1 MTHSPGPWWFTATE
15 EEGYYVAGAGDK
27 ELTNLISRED
37 ARLIAAAPETAAER
51 DRLRTLNDGLV
62 VALDQTRQKSK
73 MVQAINSELVDA
85 IEGVLHHQIYGTS
98 TRYRAA
104 LQHCRAVLAR
114 ARGTA

>member
-1 MTHSPGPWWFTATE
+1 MNTTHTPGPWWFTATE
-15 EEGYYVAGAGDK
+15 KEGYYVAGAGDK

-51 DRLRTLNDGLV
+51 DRLKT
-62 VALDQTRQKSK
+62 
-73 MVQAINSELVDA
+73 INSELVDA
-85 IEGVLHHQIYGTS
+85 IEGVLHHEIYGTS
-98 TRYRAA
+98 TSYPAA

>member
-1 MTHSPGPWWFTATE
+1 MNKTHTPGPWWFTATE
-15 EEGYYVAGAGDK
+15 EEGYYVACAGDK

-51 DRLRTLNDGLV
+51 DRLRT
-62 VALDQTRQKSK
+62 
-73 MVQAINSELVDA
+73 INSELVDA
-85 IEGVLHHQIYGTS
+85 IEGVLHHEIYGTS
-98 TRYRAA
+98 TSYPAA

>member
-1 MTHSPGPWWFTATE
+1 MTTTHSPGPWWFTATE

-51 DRLRTLNDGLV
+51 DRLKT
-62 VALDQTRQKSK
+62 
-73 MVQAINSELVDA
+73 INSELVDA
-85 IEGVLHHQIYGTS
+85 IEGVLHHEIYGTS
-98 TRYRAA
+98 TSYPAA

>member
-1 MTHSPGPWWFTATE
+1 MNTTHTPGPWWFTATE

-51 DRLRTLNDGLV
+51 DRLKT
-62 VALDQTRQKSK
+62 
-73 MVQAINSELVDA
+73 INSELVDA
-85 IEGVLHHQIYGTS
+85 IEGVLHHEIYGTS
-98 TRYRAA
+98 TSYPAA
-104 LQHCRAVLAR
+104 LQHCRDVLAR